1 MSWPTIN
8 LVLYILAFS
17 VGSMTLCLSILFH
30 LRKSYDWTK
39 YYLIFQIAITFLLL
53 IFGLRSFTGLMIG
66 ELSPA
71 FNLITLWMLYL
82 AIAFLVYFIPYF
94 TTWVIGHPWR
104 NPYKTIFLSL
114 GICFIGLT
122 ILGTILGYT
131 LPIRLLMSLIFFGDF
146 IFCLGVI
153 LKNLRSIEDQE
164 VRMICSAILIL
175 SAFMI
180 PVIVIDLFISF
191 ESLSTIPLYYFWI
204 SLIVFVYLFN
214 YVRYIP
220 EVAKIE
226 IDEKKIVDYRITGR
240 EREIILLI
248 QKGYISKEIAQELTI
263 STSTV
268 NNHISNIYGKTHV
281 SSRIDLLNELTC

>member
-1 MSWPTIN
+1 
-8 LVLYILAFS
+8 
-17 VGSMTLCLSILFH
+17 MTLCLGILFH

-53 IFGLRSFTGLMIG
+53 IFGLRNFTGVMTG

-71 FNLITLWMLYL
+71 FNLITLLMLYL

-94 TTWVIGHPWR
+94 TTWVIAHPWR
-104 NPYKTIFLSL
+104 NPYKTVFLIL

-122 ILGTILGYT
+122 VLGTILGF
-131 LPIRLLMSLIFFGDF
+131 LFLIRLFMSLIFFGVF

-153 LKNLRSIEDQE
+153 LKNLRSIKDQG

-175 SAFMI
+175 SVIMV

-191 ESLSTIPLYYFWI
+191 ESLSTIPIYYFWI
-204 SLIVFVYLFN
+204 SLIILVYLFT
-214 YVRYIP
+214 YFRSIP
-220 EVAKIE
+220 ESAKVA
-226 IDEKKIVDYRITGR
+226 IDEKKIEEYRITGR

-248 QKGYISKEIAQELTI
+248 QKGFISKEIAQALDI